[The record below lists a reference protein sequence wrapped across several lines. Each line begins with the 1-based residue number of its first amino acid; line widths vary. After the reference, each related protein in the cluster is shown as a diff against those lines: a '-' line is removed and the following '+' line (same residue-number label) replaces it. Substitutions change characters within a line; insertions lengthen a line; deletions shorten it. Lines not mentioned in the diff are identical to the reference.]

1 MAENIE
7 IRKKEFTYKGKTIDE
22 LKKLDVR
29 EFSKYLKSRAR
40 RSVLRQFQEIEK
52 FVSRSKKKLSKE
64 KPIRTHQRDIVVVPD
79 MVGMKIQVYNGHVFV
94 PVQIIGEMLGHRL
107 GEFAPSRGKVS
118 HGTAGVGATKG
129 TKFKAKK

>member
-79 MVGMKIQVYNGHVFV
+79 MIGMKILVYNGHVFV